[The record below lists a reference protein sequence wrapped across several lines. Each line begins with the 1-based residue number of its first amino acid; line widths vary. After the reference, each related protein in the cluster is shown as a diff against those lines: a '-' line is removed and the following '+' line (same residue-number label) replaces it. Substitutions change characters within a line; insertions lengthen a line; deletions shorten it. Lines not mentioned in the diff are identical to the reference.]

1 MQFSGNK
8 NIVNQ
13 NREIAKNYGEIKD
26 AYLAHLVKKYNVF
39 HINLLRE
46 CLECKLLRELN

>member
-13 NREIAKNYGEIKD
+13 NREIAKNYGEIKE
-26 AYLAHLVKKYNVF
+26 AYLAHIVK
-39 HINLLRE
+39 RE
-46 CLECKLLRELN
+46 ISFFIGYLENG